1 MVDPEWNH
9 GRTRFINNKNTIHI
23 MAVNLERLK
32 ELAKPRNERAQ
43 RRFQEW
49 MESAWLTY
57 SQDIALALHYYM
69 RVNEMTQRE
78 LADKMDV
85 SPVYVGKLLKGN
97 ENLTLETICKIES
110 VLGEKLLSVVKPYE
124 KAQTIQLA
132 QPYQA
137 SPDVEFSPVY
147 SKSIKAKNRNQHS
160 NLRLCA
166 YC

>member
-1 MVDPEWNH
+1 MHETPSANRLRIAFF
-9 GRTRFINNKNTIHI
+9 GPRNAGKY
-23 MAVNLERLK
+23 ALERRK
-32 ELAKPRNERAQ
+32 ELG
-43 RRFQEW
+43 
-49 MESAWLTY
+49 
-57 SQDIALALHYYM
+57 
-69 RVNEMTQRE
+69 MTQRE

-124 KAQTIQLA
+124 KAQIIQLA